1 VKQIVDDQFSGVAVA
16 PGRIP
21 VIGHLVR
28 LAHRP
33 LDFLRSL
40 STLGDIV
47 RVDLANVPVYFLTDA
62 ELVRTVLTS
71 QSSKFERGRFFERS
85 KRLFGEG
92 LSVSDGEIHRRQ
104 RKLMRPAFH
113 SARIADYAAIM
124 RQCVQDMT
132 AAWSPHQTVAIDQAM
147 RSLTL
152 TVIAETMFSA
162 PMGRPAI
169 EAAHRCLPII
179 MANTL
184 PRTVLPP
191 ALDNWPLPV
200 NRRFG
205 AASATLRNVID
216 QVVQDY
222 RTHGVD
228 NGDLLSLLMAAR
240 DAETGAAM
248 SDRQVLDEALNIMVA
263 GTETTATTLSWAF
276 HHLASHSEA
285 QDRLHMELGDA
296 SPSEEGILQVP
307 YLDRVLNE
315 VTRLY
320 SVMLLTRRPTVN
332 VRLAQV
338 EMPAGVEL
346 AYSPYALHRDER
358 YFPRPDNF
366 DPDRWLPGNG
376 ADNSHAFL
384 PFGLGRHR
392 CLGER
397 FAWLEM
403 TLTLAT
409 VFSEWEIAPL
419 PGHPVREKLAAIP
432 QPDELLVTV
441 RRRGRRPE

>member
-1 VKQIVDDQFSGVAVA
+1 
-16 PGRIP
+16 
-21 VIGHLVR
+21 
-28 LAHRP
+28 
-33 LDFLRSL
+33 
-40 STLGDIV
+40 
-47 RVDLANVPVYFLTDA
+47 
-62 ELVRTVLTS
+62 
-71 QSSKFERGRFFERS
+71 
-85 KRLFGEG
+85 
-92 LSVSDGEIHRRQ
+92 
-104 RKLMRPAFH
+104 
-113 SARIADYAAIM
+113 
-124 RQCVQDMT
+124 
-132 AAWSPHQTVAIDQAM
+132 
-147 RSLTL
+147 
-152 TVIAETMFSA
+152 
-162 PMGRPAI
+162 
-169 EAAHRCLPII
+169 
-179 MANTL
+179 
-184 PRTVLPP
+184 
-191 ALDNWPLPV
+191 
-200 NRRFG
+200 
-205 AASATLRNVID
+205 
-216 QVVQDY
+216 
-222 RTHGVD
+222 
-228 NGDLLSLLMAAR
+228 
-240 DAETGAAM
+240 
-248 SDRQVLDEALNIMVA
+248 
-263 GTETTATTLSWAF
+263 LSWAF